1 MADASLVTDALDPE
15 LNAGSLVRS
24 KKSLLDGLFAHF
36 FKNLVYP
43 QIWEDP
49 EVDIEALAL
58 KPGSEIVTIASGGCN
73 ILNYLT
79 AEDIKI
85 SAVDINE
92 THVALNRLKLAALK
106 NLPSHEAF
114 FRYFGYAD
122 EKANAEAY
130 KTYIKPHLDEQ
141 SRKYWEGRTL
151 VGNRR
156 ISMFQRNFYRF
167 GLLGR
172 YIGLVHLIAFLHG
185 KNPKR
190 LLEAQTSAEQLWLY
204 ENTLGSVFKSP
215 VVRWLCNLPVSLYG
229 LGIPPAQFEALR
241 GASQTGH
248 MADVLDERLK
258 HLACDY
264 EIASNYFAWQAFG
277 RRYDTKNRKAI
288 PRYLEERHY
297 QNLKKRAANVSIQHA
312 NFGQHLA
319 TRDDASLDG
328 FVLLDAQDWMSDA
341 QLTDLWQEIQRT
353 AKPGARVIF
362 RTAGTESI
370 LPGRVPEEI
379 LSKWRYLEGRSPG
392 WHARD
397 RSSIYGGFHAYEK
410 QEN

>member
-1 MADASLVTDALDPE
+1 MADATLVTNALDPE
-15 LNAGSLVRS
+15 LNAGSLMRS
-24 KKSLLDGLFAHF
+24 KKSLLDGLFAQL

-49 EVDIEALAL
+49 EVDIEALAFN
-58 KPGSEIVTIASGGCN
+58 PGAKIVTIASGGCN
-73 ILNYLT
+73 VLNYLT
-79 AEDIKI
+79 AENVEIT
-85 SAVDINE
+85 AVDINE

-106 NLPSHEAF
+106 HLPSHEAF
-114 FRYFGYAD
+114 FRYFGCAD
-122 EKANAEAY
+122 EKANKQAY
-130 KTYIKPHLDEQ
+130 ETFIKPKLDEEA
-141 SRKYWEGRTL
+141 RRYWEGRTL

-204 ENTLGSVFKSP
+204 ENTLGVVFKSP
-215 VVRWLCNLPVSLYG
+215 VVRWMCNLPVSLYG

-241 GASQTGH
+241 KSSESGH

-264 EIASNYFAWQAFG
+264 EISSNYFAWQAFG
-277 RRYDTKNRKAI
+277 RRYDTKKRQAI
-288 PRYLEERHY
+288 PRYLENQHY
-297 QNLKKRAANVSIQHA
+297 AALQARAGNVTIKHS
-312 NFGQHLA
+312 NFSQHLEGEG
-319 TRDDASLDG
+319 DASLDG
-328 FVLLDAQDWMSDA
+328 YVLLDAQDWMNGA
-341 QLTDLWQEIQRT
+341 QLTQLWQQIDRS

-362 RTAGTESI
+362 RTAGTETI
-370 LPGRVPEEI
+370 LPGRVPDEI
-379 LSKWRYLEGRSPG
+379 LANWRYLEPESRA

-397 RSSIYGGFHAYEK
+397 RSSIYGGFHCYEK
-410 QEN
+410 VGA

>member
-1 MADASLVTDALDPE
+1 MADASLVTDALDPD
-15 LNAGSLVRS
+15 LNAASLMRS
-24 KKSLLDGLFAHF
+24 KKSLLDGLFAQL

-49 EVDIEALAL
+49 EVDIEALAF
-58 KPGSEIVTIASGGCN
+58 KPGAKIVTIASGGCN
-73 ILNYLT
+73 VLNYLT
-79 AEDIKI
+79 AEDVTIT
-85 SAVDINE
+85 AVDINE

-106 NLPSHEAF
+106 HLPSHEAF
-114 FRYFGYAD
+114 FRYFGCAD
-122 EKANAEAY
+122 EKANKQAY
-130 KTYIKPHLDEQ
+130 QSFIMPHLDETT
-141 SRKYWEGRTL
+141 RRYWEGRTL

-172 YIGLVHLIAFLHG
+172 YIGLVHLMAYLHG

-204 ENTLGSVFKSP
+204 ENTLGLVFKSP

-229 LGIPPAQFEALR
+229 LGIPPAQFEALKD
-241 GASQTGH
+241 ASSSGH
-248 MADVLDERLK
+248 MVDVLDQRLK

-264 EIASNYFAWQAFG
+264 EISSNYFAWQAFG
-277 RRYDTKNRKAI
+277 RKYDTKHRRAI

-297 QNLKKRAANVSIQHA
+297 TKLQQRADNVTIKHS
-312 NFGQHLA
+312 NFGQHLEGEG
-319 TRDDASLDG
+319 DHSLDG
-328 FVLLDAQDWMSDA
+328 FVLLDAQDWMNDA
-341 QLTDLWQEIQRT
+341 QLTALWQQIDRS

-362 RTAGTESI
+362 RTAGADTI
-370 LPGRVPEEI
+370 LPGRIPGDI
-379 LSKWRYLEGRSPG
+379 LTKWRYLEHESQG
-392 WHARD
+392 WHKRD

-410 QEN
+410 TSA